1 MEYTILYFIINPLK
15 LNKMENKKE
24 ETVTEMC
31 NRFKE
36 EMMLKLEQQKQ
47 AYIIAYQKTYGEM
60 PKCYADEK

>member
-1 MEYTILYFIINPLK
+1 MED
-15 LNKMENKKE
+15 KKE

>member
-1 MEYTILYFIINPLK
+1 
-15 LNKMENKKE
+15 MENKKE

-47 AYIIAYQKTYGEM
+47 DFIKAYMKTYGEM
-60 PKCYADEK
+60 PACYADEQ